1 MFLMN
6 SSQREDQVSKQYRD
20 RIIKDVFKVSFMV
33 IGLKIACAIFNK
45 EQ

>member
-20 RIIKDVFKVSFMV
+20 RIIKDVFKVAFMV
-33 IGLKIACAIFNK
+33 IGLKIASSVFNK
-45 EQ
+45 QQ